1 KATNLQIT
9 RNSIASARPLLR
21 GRQQF
26 RSRTRAKRPTMCV
39 PKVQRSTLI
48 EGNADPCRARYR
60 IPRVY
65 VADPHGG
72 DEGVDGLAQVERIT
86 KRPKQHDW
94 VARHDSGNARRDTV
108 EARTGRGLA
117 RAAQFIAPDCEW
129 V

>member
-1 KATNLQIT
+1 
-9 RNSIASARPLLR
+9 
-21 GRQQF
+21 
-26 RSRTRAKRPTMCV
+26 MCV

-117 RAAQFIAPDCEW
+117 GPAQFIAPDLELVW
-129 V
+129 AGWDKDLKIGDKERPAGSAVEELVAR